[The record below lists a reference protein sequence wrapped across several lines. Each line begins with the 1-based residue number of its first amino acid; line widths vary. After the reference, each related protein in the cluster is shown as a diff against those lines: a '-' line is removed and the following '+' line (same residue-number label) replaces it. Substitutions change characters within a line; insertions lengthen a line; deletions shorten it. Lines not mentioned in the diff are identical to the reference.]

1 MSTTLTGSTTR
12 AEAHPTSEPEADRLR
27 FLGYAVLAAVAY
39 VPILLTQRGRVVAD
53 TKSYLYLDPGR
64 LLERAPSM
72 WDPNIGLGTVTH
84 QNIGYLFPMGPYYW
98 LMHAVGV
105 PAWVSQRL
113 WFGTIL
119 FAAALGVLYL
129 LRTLHVH
136 GPGVVVAAFV
146 FMLSPYVLDFAARL
160 SVILLPWAGLP
171 WMLALVIRALRD
183 DGWAYPAVFAI
194 VVQVVGSVNATALV
208 FAGIVPVLWILY
220 AVFVTREV
228 AWRRAA
234 GAVAKIAV
242 LTLLTSLWWIV
253 GLATQSAYGL
263 DILRFTETL
272 ATVSHA
278 SLPSE
283 VLRSLGYWF
292 SYGGDKISAWIPPSV
307 RYTQDLWAIAASY
320 ALPLLAF
327 AAAGFVRWK
336 HRAFFVLVLFVGFV
350 IAVGANPYGDP
361 SVLGGIFKS
370 FAQSSSFG
378 LALRSTARAVPL
390 LALGTAVLLGLG
402 VNALADAWSRRG
414 LRVAGVA
421 VAAAVIALA
430 VVNVPALFDGSLYP
444 DSLLRDENIPAY
456 WTAAIAALDAQPH
469 DTRILEVPGADFAS
483 YRWGGTVDPITPG
496 LTDRPYVA
504 RELVPWGSPASA
516 DLLNAF
522 DRRLQEG
529 VLDPNAIAPIARL
542 MSVGDVVY
550 RADLQTDRFDLARA
564 TPVWQLFTQPRPNG
578 LGRPQLFGLGATLP
592 PLHYTQVDEQALAQ
606 APDAA
611 QPPPVSIFP
620 VSGAPS
626 IVHAASAQTPLVVSG
641 DGEGLVDLAGLGA
654 LDPRDVVLYSGS
666 FAGDDSALRRAVAQD
681 GSVLVV
687 TDSNRKRGRR
697 WGAIENVE
705 GPTERV
711 DEQSLDT
718 DEGDQRLDLFPGA
731 GPSSETVVD
740 SPHVEVSTTGIGNV
754 ITYWPEMRGSRAF
767 DGDVDTAWEV
777 GDHGSVIG
785 ETIRVQSDR
794 PITTN
799 HVNLVQPLVGP
810 RERSITKATL
820 RFDGGDPVSI
830 DLGDASRT
838 AAGQTF
844 TFPKRTFH
852 RLDIT
857 VDDTNVGDTFDY
869 PTSNNVGFAEIRLRD
884 DAPGSKD
891 LRVSETVRMPTDLV
905 DAAGTLAT
913 TRPLVYVMSRSR
925 NEVIPPRYSQ
935 DEEALV
941 RQYRVPNDRSFSWGG
956 TARLATAAPDDVL
969 DRALGIP
976 DSTQGGITVRAS
988 QHLPGDIAARGS
1000 AAFDGDATTAWNT
1013 AFGAPVG
1020 QWVEVTTPA
1029 PMTVDSLDLRV
1040 VADGRHSVPTQIRI
1054 DGGGQSRTVD
1064 LAPVADQSAENATAA
1079 VPVSFAP
1086 LTGDTFRVTITA
1098 VRPVQTIEYHEN
1110 QPIVMPVG
1118 IAEMGMPAVTRAAM
1132 PTQMPETCR
1141 DDLLAFDGT
1150 AHGVRLVGDTA
1161 TAVAGGALQLQPCDA
1176 SGTPTA
1182 LALDRGDHVVA
1193 STPGTETGVDVD
1205 GLVLGSA
1212 ADGSPMALGRGGSIA
1227 AFRAANRPS
1236 GAAPPRVEVVHD
1248 GRTKLELRVH
1258 GAQPGTPFWL
1268 VLGQSNNAGWKATV
1282 DGADATLTSGNGDGR
1297 STLVDGYANGWLL
1310 EPNHGTFDVTLE
1322 WTPQRTVWI
1331 ALAISGVALLGCFA
1345 LAIVALRRRRS
1356 RAHDD
1361 PAVDGEL
1368 DLGSPFAAFGTG
1380 VSTRATIVT
1389 AVAVALVAGAVSR
1402 WWVGLLVGAAT
1413 AAALRVPRLRGAL
1426 TVGAPLFVALTAGY
1440 VIVQQYRY
1448 RYPYEFFWV
1457 DHFTRAANLAWLA
1470 VLLLAADAVVEL
1482 VRRRHAPPD
1491 TRVAAPAAASGATG
1505 PS

>member
-1 MSTTLTGSTTR
+1 
-12 AEAHPTSEPEADRLR
+12 
-27 FLGYAVLAAVAY
+27 
-39 VPILLTQRGRVVAD
+39 
-53 TKSYLYLDPGR
+53 
-64 LLERAPSM
+64 
-72 WDPNIGLGTVTH
+72 
-84 QNIGYLFPMGPYYW
+84 
-98 LMHAVGV
+98 
-105 PAWVSQRL
+105 
-113 WFGTIL
+113 
-119 FAAALGVLYL
+119 
-129 LRTLHVH
+129 
-136 GPGVVVAAFV
+136 
-146 FMLSPYVLDFAARL
+146 VLDFAARL

-183 DGWAYPAVFAI
+183 DGWAYPAIFAI

-208 FAGIVPVLWILY
+208 FAGIVPVLWMLY
-220 AVFVTREV
+220 ALFVTRE
-228 AWRRAA
+228 ADWRRVV
-234 GAVAKIAV
+234 GTVSKIAL
-242 LTLLTSLWWIV
+242 LTVLTSLWWIV

-320 ALPLLAF
+320 AVPLLAF
-327 AAAGFVRWK
+327 VAAGVVRWK
-336 HRAFFVLVLFVGFV
+336 HRAFFVIVLFVGFV

-361 SVLGGIFKS
+361 SVVGGVFKS

-390 LALGTAVLLGLG
+390 LALGSAVLLGLG
-402 VNALADAWSRRG
+402 VNALAAAWSRRG
-414 LRVAGVA
+414 LRVAGLA
-421 VAAAVIALA
+421 LAAAVIALA
-430 VVNVPALFDGSLYP
+430 VANVPALFDGTLYP
-444 DSLLRDENIPAY
+444 DSLLRNENIPAY
-456 WTAAIAALDAQPH
+456 WTAAIAALDKQPH

-529 VLDPNAIAPIARL
+529 VLDPSAIAPIARL

-564 TPVWQLFTQPRPNG
+564 VPVWQLFTQPRPNG
-578 LGRPQLFGLGATLP
+578 LGPPQLFGLGATLP
-592 PLHYTQVDEQALAQ
+592 PLHYSQIDEQALAL

-611 QPPPVSIFP
+611 QPPPVSVFP
-620 VSGAPS
+620 VTGAPP
-626 IVHAASAQTPLVVSG
+626 IVRAASARTPLVVSG

-666 FAGDDSALRRAVAQD
+666 FAGDVPALKQAVAQD
-681 GSVLVV
+681 GSMLVV

-711 DEQSLDT
+711 DEQSLRT

-731 GPSSETVVD
+731 GPSAETVVD
-740 SPHVEVSTTGIGNV
+740 SPGVQVSTTGVGNV

-767 DGDVDTAWEV
+767 DGDVNTAWEV

-785 ETIRVQSDR
+785 ETIRVQSDA
-794 PITTN
+794 PVTTN

-810 RERSITKATL
+810 RERYITKATL
-820 RFDGGDPVSI
+820 RFDGGDPVSV

-838 AAGQTF
+838 AAGQTV

-852 RLDIT
+852 RLDVTI
-857 VDDTNVGDTFDY
+857 DDTNVGDTFDY
-869 PTSNNVGFAEIRLRD
+869 PTSNNVGFAEIRVRD
-884 DAPGSKD
+884 DAPGSEN

-905 DAAGTLAT
+905 DAAGTLAS

-925 NEVIPPRYSQ
+925 NKVIPPRYSQ

-941 RQYRVPNDRSFSWGG
+941 RQFRVPNDRSFAWGG
-956 TARLATAAPDDVL
+956 TARLATAAPDDAL
-969 DRALGIP
+969 DRVLGIP
-976 DSTQGGITVRAS
+976 DATQGGITVRAS
-988 QHLPGDIAARGS
+988 QHLPGDVAARGS
-1000 AAFDGDATTAWNT
+1000 AAFDGDPATAWNT
-1013 AFGAPVG
+1013 AFGEPVG

-1029 PMTVDSLDLRV
+1029 PVTIGSLDLQV

-1064 LAPVADQSAENATAA
+1064 LAPVADQSTQNATAR

-1086 LTGDTFRVTITA
+1086 LTGGTFRVTITA
-1098 VRPVQTIEYHEN
+1098 VRPVQTTEYHEN

-1118 IAEMGMPAVTRAAM
+1118 IAEMGMPGVTRASM
-1132 PTQMPETCR
+1132 PAQMPGTCR
-1141 DDLLAFDGT
+1141 DDLLAFDGA
-1150 AHGVRLVGDTA
+1150 AHGARLVGDTA
-1161 TAVAGGALQLQPCDA
+1161 TAVTGGALKLEPCGD
-1176 SGTPTA
+1176 SGAPTT
-1182 LALDRGDHVVA
+1182 LSLDHGDHLVA

-1205 GLVLGSA
+1205 GLVLGST
-1212 ADGSPMALGRGGSIA
+1212 ADGSPMTLGDGGSLA
-1227 AFRAANRPS
+1227 AFRTASRPVAS
-1236 GAAPPRVEVVHD
+1236 TQPRVEVVHN

-1282 DGADATLTSGNGDGR
+1282 DSADAVVTSGNGDGR
-1297 STLVDGYANGWLL
+1297 STLVDGYANGWLVQ
-1310 EPNHGTFDVTLE
+1310 PDRATFDVTLE
-1322 WTPQRTVWI
+1322 WTPQRTVWV
-1331 ALAISGVALLGCFA
+1331 ALAISGVALFACFV
-1345 LAIVALRRRRS
+1345 LAFVARRRR
-1356 RAHDD
+1356 RYRDRD
-1361 PAVDGEL
+1361 EPALDGDLE
-1368 DLGSPFAAFGTG
+1368 LGSPYAAFGTNAG
-1380 VSTRATIVT
+1380 TRATVVT
-1389 AVAVALVAGAVSR
+1389 AVAMALVAAAVSR
-1402 WWVGLLVGAAT
+1402 WWVGLLVGALT
-1413 AAALRVPRLRGAL
+1413 AAALRRPRLRGAL

-1482 VRRRHAPPD
+1482 VRRRRAVP
-1491 TRVAAPAAASGATG
+1491 APASDPPGSDASPPPSVPAPGVTG